1 MSNRPGWIMDKKK
14 LIKGIISY
22 ILGLA
27 LTVVFA
33 LYMNANVG
41 WFMLIALILALILS
55 VFFAWLTRKNI
66 HAECNMEEA
75 VLSKGDY
82 CELKVTLYNKSL
94 FPTTPLEII
103 VLQGDGVKTEN
114 KNIIASIFPFSKRE
128 YTIRYTAKICGLSTI
143 GIESINVTDYLGL
156 FAFQIPGMDYDKL
169 HRKIAVIPEIADV
182 SVQDDR
188 ILQLMQSS
196 LADEDGE
203 DTIEST
209 FNTFG
214 GFPGYDS
221 REYVPGDP
229 IKRIN
234 WKQSAKRNKLLVR
247 LDDEMAAKNVN
258 VILDSVFSRH
268 TINTEEI
275 RFLSAY
281 KDCAED
287 EILPKV
293 AEDAIENALGIIRA
307 LVQNSYSVNFYVHRD
322 GLYHKYEIEDDKD
335 IEAVRLGLAEYVF
348 SQRVNIDRL
357 PGDDILDKNSP
368 FIYST
373 PNRYE
378 DVNVVLE
385 YEANKSVIFSAVD
398 EALQNDSQGT
408 VTIEENKPI
417 NKPAATIGKIIRP
430 MIIPYV
436 LAVTLSVIVFS
447 AFRIE
452 VFSFW
457 TVVQALV
464 CAGIFALCTFVKKH
478 KVIGGLMITIL
489 VVGVLSSFTRIIR
502 YEPQYLQ
509 WFMSGGDVVPNI
521 TAYLTTLVL
530 IFTVLFSMVIYY
542 YTQVKYRTSAM
553 LLISILPFVVY
564 VKIIREIET
573 VYVMLIIVLNV
584 TAFLINTRKQRDKD
598 KKIIGY
604 KTGLVSVAM
613 YATFFI
619 LIALAVPKSS
629 NTRYYHLFEDAFL
642 GGNTTVTLP
651 GEYSSNSEFS
661 GNADNFNQLNN
672 RKLFVVYSEDEIN
685 NPIYLRKQVFDY
697 YDYVNDRWY
706 GDENYSEY
714 SDNYEKGIVK
724 YNSVNIGDLL
734 EVLKYANTLDGE
746 FLAKYGLSELT
757 DVSVTEDEET
767 VWIKAQNFMSD
778 FYVIPTRWTD
788 VYVKDREITYMT
800 MHGIMGSRGRML
812 DRYVT
817 YQVTFYDEFESRKE
831 WINTKASDM
840 DTETAVDM
848 LTELAEIIQKSD
860 RNDYI
865 SIVNDALVDAKFAV
879 EYEKSYENNIKG
891 LSDKMSELAYEITK
905 DCKYDWEKAEAIE
918 RYFREENFVYDLE
931 YNAVDDSVDFFV
943 FESKRGTCSDF
954 ATAYVLL
961 ARAAGLTVR
970 YVEGFVPDREI
981 GRDYDVEYVVRT
993 KCAHAY
999 PEVYIQNYGFVVY
1012 EPTVASVD
1020 GNINANGAVGFVL
1033 TLGYRLLL
1041 IFALIS
1047 VLIIFIIFIVKIF
1060 APYVRERIFIFKVR
1074 KATPEKAVVMLYQRL
1089 QNINGGV
1096 ESYTPYEY
1104 ALYFE
1109 NVIKYDISELVW
1121 CIERASYMN
1130 ENIDTNDKKLAIYI
1144 YKQALR
1150 GVKKFKRHN
1159 RHKREKE

>member
-1 MSNRPGWIMDKKK
+1 MNRPGWIMDNKK

-22 ILGLA
+22 ILGLV
-27 LTVVFA
+27 LTIVFA
-33 LYMNANVG
+33 LYLNANVG

-66 HAECNMEEA
+66 HVECSLEET

-82 CELKVTLYNKSL
+82 CELRVTLYNKSL
-94 FPTTPLEII
+94 FPTTPLEIN

-128 YTIRYTAKICGLSTI
+128 FTIRYTAKICGMSTV
-143 GIESINVTDYLGL
+143 GIESIKVTDYLGL
-156 FAFQIPGMDYDKL
+156 FALQIPGMDYDKL

-203 DTIEST
+203 DTVEST

-258 VILDSVFSRH
+258 VILDSVFARH
-268 TINTEEI
+268 TINIEEI

-281 KDCAED
+281 RDCAED
-287 EILPKV
+287 EILSKV

-307 LVQNSYSVNFYVHRD
+307 LVQNSYSVNFYVYRD
-322 GLYHKYEIEDDKD
+322 NLYQKYEIEDDKD
-335 IEAVRLGLAEYVF
+335 IESVRLNLAEYSF
-348 SQRVNIDRL
+348 SYMVNIERL
-357 PGDDILDKNSP
+357 PGDDIWDKNSP
-368 FIYST
+368 FVYST

-378 DVNVVLE
+378 AVSVAIE
-385 YEANKSVIFSAVD
+385 YEANKLVIFSAVD
-398 EALQNDSQGT
+398 EAFQNDSQGT
-408 VTIEENKPI
+408 VSIQGNKQTD
-417 NKPAATIGKIIRP
+417 KSSATIGKIIRP
-430 MIIPYV
+430 MIIPYM
-436 LAVTLSVIVFS
+436 LAVILSITVFS
-447 AFRIE
+447 AFRVE
-452 VFSFW
+452 VFSLW
-457 TVVQALV
+457 TVVQAVV
-464 CAGIFALCTFVKKH
+464 CASIFALCTFTKKH
-478 KVIGGLMITIL
+478 KVIGGLMTAVL
-489 VVGVLSSFTRIIR
+489 VVTVLSSFMRIIR

-509 WFMSGGDVVPNI
+509 WFMSGGDVVEN
-521 TAYLTTLVL
+521 TTRYLITLVL
-530 IFTVLFSMVIYY
+530 IFTVLFSMVIYF
-542 YTQVKYRTSAM
+542 YTQAKYRTSMM
-553 LLISILPFVVY
+553 LLISMLPFVVY
-564 VKIIREIET
+564 VKIIREIEI
-573 VYVMLIIVLNV
+573 VYVMLVIVLNV
-584 TAFLINTRKQRDKD
+584 SAFLINTRKQRDKD

-604 KTGLVSVAM
+604 KTGLVSVGM

-619 LIALAVPKSS
+619 LIALAIPKSS

-642 GGNTTVTLP
+642 GGNTSVTLP

-672 RKLFVVYSEDEIN
+672 RKLYVVYGEDEIE
-685 NPIYLRKQVFDY
+685 NPIYLRKQIFDY

-706 GDENYSEY
+706 GDEEFSKYSV
-714 SDNYEKGIVK
+714 NYEKGIVK
-724 YNSVNIGDLL
+724 YNAVNIGDLL
-734 EVLKYANTLDGE
+734 EVLQYANTQNGE
-746 FLAKYGLSELT
+746 FLSKYGLSELA
-757 DVSVTEDEET
+757 DFSIKEHEET

-812 DRYVT
+812 ERNVT
-817 YQVTFYDEFESRKE
+817 YQVTFYDEFDSRRE
-831 WINTKASDM
+831 WINAKASDM
-840 DTETAVDM
+840 DTETTIAM
-848 LTELAEIIQKSD
+848 LSELEQIVQKSD
-860 RNDYI
+860 RSDYL
-865 SIVNDALVDAKFAV
+865 SVVNDALVDARFAK
-879 EYEKSYENNIKG
+879 EYAQKCDNNMNG
-891 LSDKMSELAYEITK
+891 LSDKMKELAYEITK
-905 DCKYDWEKAEAIE
+905 DCKYDWEKAEAIQK
-918 RYFREENFVYDLE
+918 YFKEEDFVYDLE
-931 YNAVDDSVDFFV
+931 YNAKDDSVDFFV

-961 ARAAGLTVR
+961 ARAAGLSVR

-981 GRDYDVEYVVRT
+981 GREYDVEYVVRT

-1012 EPTVASVD
+1012 EPTVSSVD
-1020 GNINANGAVGFVL
+1020 GNGNANGAVGFVV
-1033 TLGYRLLL
+1033 TLGYRLML
-1041 IFALIS
+1041 IFAGIS
-1047 VLIIFIIFIVKIF
+1047 LLIILVIFVVKIF
-1060 APYVRERIFIFKVR
+1060 APYVREKIFIFKVR
-1074 KATPEKAVVMLYQRL
+1074 KSAPEKAVVMLYKRL
-1089 QNINGGV
+1089 QSVNGDV
-1096 ESYTPYEY
+1096 ESLTPYEY

-1109 NVIKYDISELVW
+1109 NDIKYDIGALALFV
-1121 CIERASYMN
+1121 ERASYMN
-1130 ENIDTNDKKLAIYI
+1130 ENPDTNDKKFAINI
-1144 YKQALR
+1144 YRQALR
-1150 GVKKFKRHN
+1150 GLKKYKRDN
-1159 RHKREKE
+1159 RHKKEKG

>member
-1 MSNRPGWIMDKKK
+1 MDKKK

-27 LTVVFA
+27 LTIVFA
-33 LYMNANVG
+33 LYLNANVG

-94 FPTTPLEII
+94 FPTTPLEIN

-114 KNIIASIFPFSKRE
+114 KNIIVSIFPFSKRE
-128 YTIRYTAKICGLSTI
+128 FTIRYTAKICGMSTV
-143 GIESINVTDYLGL
+143 GIESIKVTDYLGI
-156 FAFQIPGMDYDKL
+156 FAFHIPGMDYDKL

-258 VILDSVFSRH
+258 VILDSVFNRQ
-268 TINTEEI
+268 TIDIEEI
-275 RFLSAY
+275 RLLSAY
-281 KDCAED
+281 RDCAED

-322 GLYHKYEIEDDKD
+322 GLYQKYEIEDDKD
-335 IEAVRLGLAEYVF
+335 IETVRLSLAEYAF
-348 SQRVNIDRL
+348 SQKVNMDRL
-357 PGDDILDKNSP
+357 PADDILDKNSP
-368 FIYST
+368 FVYST

-378 DVNVVLE
+378 EVNAVLE

-408 VTIEENKPI
+408 VTIEANKPI
-417 NKPAATIGKIIRP
+417 DKPVATIGKIIRP

-452 VFSFW
+452 IFSFW
-457 TVVQALV
+457 TVVQAVV

-478 KVIGGLMITIL
+478 KVIGGLMITVL
-489 VVGVLSSFTRIIR
+489 VVSVLSSFTRIIR

-509 WFMSGGDVVPNI
+509 WFMSGGDVVPNM

-564 VKIIREIET
+564 VKIIREIEI
-573 VYVMLIIVLNV
+573 VYVMLVIVLNV

-661 GNADNFNQLNN
+661 GNADSFNQLNN

-706 GDENYSEY
+706 GDEEFSEY
-714 SDNYEKGIVK
+714 SVNYEKGIVK
-724 YNSVNIGDLL
+724 YNAVDIGDLL
-734 EVLKYANTLDGE
+734 EVLKYANTQDGE
-746 FLAKYGLSELT
+746 FLDKYGLSELVN
-757 DVSVTEDEET
+757 VSVTEDEET

-800 MHGIMGSRGRML
+800 MHGIMGSKGRML
-812 DRYVT
+812 DRYIT
-817 YQVTFYDEFESRKE
+817 YQVTFYDEFYSRRE
-831 WINTKASDM
+831 WINAKASDM
-840 DTETAVDM
+840 DTETTIAM
-848 LTELAEIIQKSD
+848 LSELEQIVQKSD
-860 RNDYI
+860 RSDYL
-865 SIVNDALVDAKFAV
+865 SVVNDALLDAKFAV
-879 EYEKSYENNIKG
+879 EYTQKCDDNMKG
-891 LSDKMSELAYEITK
+891 LSDKMKELAYEITK

-918 RYFREENFVYDLE
+918 RYFTEENFIYDLE
-931 YNAVDDSVDFFV
+931 YNAKDDSVDYFV

-961 ARAAGLTVR
+961 ARAAGLSVR

-1012 EPTVASVD
+1012 EPTVASGD
-1020 GNINANGAVGFVL
+1020 GNVNVNANGAVGFVL
-1033 TLGYRLLL
+1033 TLGYRLMIIFAGISLL
-1041 IFALIS
+1041 IIL
-1047 VLIIFIIFIVKIF
+1047 VIFIVKIP

-1074 KATPEKAVVMLYQRL
+1074 KSTPEKAVVMLYQRL
-1089 QNINGGV
+1089 QKLNGGV
-1096 ESYTPYEY
+1096 ASFTPYEY

-1109 NVIKYDISELVW
+1109 DVIKYDIGKLVSFV
-1121 CIERASYMN
+1121 EKTSYMN
-1130 ENIDTNDKKLAIYI
+1130 ENLDINDKKLAINI

-1150 GVKKFKRHN
+1150 GLKKFKRHT
-1159 RHKREKE
+1159 RHKKKKG